1 MKKNAMANKL
11 PPITGIMISRGRG
24 SVGVTS
30 TRADKNNYNIIILI
44 SGYIMYTSYLG
55 EEDQLELHLHVQRI
69 ILYYYKWLDNVHIVP
84 WVGIVRISVV
94 WLIFLPSIRIMPTLC
109 LRLPTAIVI
118 VRGPELSRS
127 C

>member
-1 MKKNAMANKL
+1 M
-11 PPITGIMISRGRG
+11 
-24 SVGVTS
+24 
-30 TRADKNNYNIIILI
+30 
-44 SGYIMYTSYLG
+44 
-55 EEDQLELHLHVQRI
+55 HVQRI
-69 ILYYYKWLDNVHIVP
+69 ILYYYNKWLHNVHIVPWGRGSVGFASTCAENNINNNYYNKWLHNVHIVP

-118 VRGPELSRS
+118 MRGPELSRS